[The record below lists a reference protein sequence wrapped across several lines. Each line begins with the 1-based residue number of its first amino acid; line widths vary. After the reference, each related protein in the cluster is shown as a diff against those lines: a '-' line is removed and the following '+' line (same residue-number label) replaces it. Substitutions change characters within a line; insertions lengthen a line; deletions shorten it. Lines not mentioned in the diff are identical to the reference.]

1 MKDILD
7 GDLEL
12 KRIQTEN
19 KELKRVLIIELV
31 LIDLV
36 LLSLALY
43 KTIIGTNF
51 IF

>member
-1 MKDILD
+1 MKEILD

-19 KELKRVLIIELV
+19 KELKRVFIIELV

-36 LLSLALY
+36 LLGLALY
-43 KTIIGTNF
+43 KAIIGTSF